1 MRAALFVAQIE
12 LVVIQ
17 FDSPTRSAP
26 GGILAG
32 VDPAPG
38 KEGTMWRR
46 VSCEQLLDT
55 SQSLLRLR
63 GNPIKLC
70 GVFSL
75 TRPQLWPKGNEVLI
89 PQPDSGTDSALVP
102 TRQREMS
109 LRRPPELWEELSF
122 LHNTFYPLGPYIGC
136 LIYDS
141 FLGLFKCFPLVR
153 GIS

>member
-1 MRAALFVAQIE
+1 
-12 LVVIQ
+12 
-17 FDSPTRSAP
+17 
-26 GGILAG
+26 
-32 VDPAPG
+32 
-38 KEGTMWRR
+38 MWRR

-109 LRRPPELWEELSF
+109 DLSIMTHDILLDSAPPVYVLLDVPGHVEVDDV
-122 LHNTFYPLGPYIGC
+122 LHVGDIQAAGSHGGGDYDWSLATFKPFDRV
-136 LIYDS
+136 DS
-141 FLGLFKCFPLVR
+141 
-153 GIS
+153 